1 MIFFI
6 TLIISLLFLE
16 PNFSLEI
23 QNKNIWRFH
32 FNLEDIKESILYDS
46 KIYCF
51 AERGYFYLDLES
63 NNIIKNTVDLNLSG
77 VDVIKAL
84 DYNGELVLI
93 YSSGKIDFVR
103 GNRVSSVD
111 LAITENV
118 KINHVTNKEKYIYVS
133 STEGVY
139 VIDAENKT
147 VKERYEYFY
156 DPNDKVNVSFLNF
169 SKNKI
174 YVISDDDI
182 FFSDINSNYKD
193 FRNWDKLSLFNDSI
207 YGSFI
212 ENDQLYF
219 YNNSSIFSEIGVS
232 VGTDVDGE
240 IVLIKEMD
248 NMIYKLFKRNQ
259 SMFLIVKDE
268 FNDTTSLNIPKNL
281 KVNNFDIYDNDMW
294 LVGDAFSL
302 YNVDENIFYS
312 PSNFPVKSINKIYDE
327 DNIIYTFSGGDKF
340 SVHNQG
346 LWESENLNGFDSI
359 SSIAKNS
366 LNTFYASFSHGI
378 LDYNNFIII
387 DDNYPGSL
395 LKKYS
400 NSSDIVVTDI
410 EYIQD
415 VLWILNYGSNT
426 PLISREINNNWQS
439 YEIGIGFNYP
449 LSLTFNGSETLW
461 VIHDKSKFG
470 GITLFNTLSKE
481 KFNLSITNNK
491 LKSTNVNAIAI
502 DQNDYV
508 WVGSDEGLIYFTT
521 SKFDDIKNYDNYLTP
536 NNGERNIF
544 QNIKINDIL
553 VDFSNKKWIATN
565 QGIFVFNSE
574 NKTIESIK
582 TDNSP
587 LQSNNVL
594 SINMDKQGDIFILT
608 DYGLISYKTYNE
620 SPNLDYSKLKIFP
633 NPVDLDVDQNVKI
646 TGLVDNNLIHI
657 TNQSGRLILSEIY
670 KGGGFLWNLKDSKNI
685 KVNSGIY
692 FVFITSN
699 DGSRE
704 LVEKIFIK

>member
-6 TLIISLLFLE
+6 TLIISFLFLE

-23 QNKNIWRFH
+23 QNKNIWRYH

-93 YSSGKIDFVR
+93 YSSGKIDFVK
-103 GNRVSSVD
+103 GNRVSSMD

-139 VIDAENKT
+139 VIDAENKS

-169 SKNKI
+169 SKNRI
-174 YVISDDDI
+174 YVISNEEI

-193 FRNWDKLSLFNDSI
+193 FRNWDKMSLFNDSI

-212 ENDQLYF
+212 KNDQLYF
-219 YNNSSIFSEIGVS
+219 YNNNSIFSEIGVS

-240 IVLIKEMD
+240 IVMIKEMD
-248 NMIYKLFKRNQ
+248 KMIYKLFKRNQ
-259 SMFLIVKDE
+259 SMFLIVQDE
-268 FNDTTSLNIPKNL
+268 FNDTTNLNIPQNL

-312 PSNFPVKSINKIYDE
+312 PSNFPVKNILKIYDE

-340 SVHNQG
+340 SYYDQG
-346 LWESENLNGFDSI
+346 IWEFENLNGFDSI
-359 SSIAKNS
+359 SSVTKNH
-366 LNTFYASFSHGI
+366 LNTFYASFSNGI
-378 LDYNNFIII
+378 LDYNNFVLI
-387 DDNYPGSL
+387 DDKYPSSL
-395 LKKYS
+395 LKKYN

-410 EYIQD
+410 EYLQGM
-415 VLWILNYGSNT
+415 LWILNYGSNT
-426 PLISREINNNWQS
+426 PLVSRDMNNNWQS
-439 YEIGIGFNYP
+439 YDIGVGFNYP

-461 VIHDKSKFG
+461 VIHDKNKLG
-470 GITLFNTLSKE
+470 GITLFNTSSKE
-481 KFNLSITNNK
+481 KFNLTITENK
-491 LKSTNVNAIAI
+491 LNSTNVNTIAI

-508 WVGSDEGLIYFTT
+508 WIGSDEGLIYFTT
-521 SKFDDIKNYDNYLTP
+521 SKFDDIKNYDNYLIP

-553 VDFSNKKWIATN
+553 VDYSNKKWIATD

-582 TDNSP
+582 IDNSP

-594 SINMDKQGDIFILT
+594 SIDIDKKGDIFILT

-620 SPNLDYSKLKIFP
+620 LPNLDYNKLKIFP

-646 TGLVDNNLIHI
+646 TGLVDNNIIHI

-670 KGGGFLWNLKDSKNI
+670 KGGGFLWNLKDSKNTKI
-685 KVNSGIY
+685 NSGIY
-692 FVFITSN
+692 FVFILSN
-699 DGSRE
+699 DGSRK

>member
-6 TLIISLLFLE
+6 TLIISFLFLE
-16 PNFSLEI
+16 PNFSIEI

-93 YSSGKIDFVR
+93 YSSGKIDFVK

-118 KINHVTNKEKYIYVS
+118 KINHVINKEKYIYVS
-133 STEGVY
+133 STEGIY

-174 YVISDDDI
+174 YAISNGDI

-193 FRNWDKLSLFNDSI
+193 FRNWDKMSLFNDSI

-219 YNNSSIFSEIGVS
+219 YNNNSIFSEIGVS

-240 IVLIKEMD
+240 IVMIKEMD

-268 FNDTTSLNIPKNL
+268 FNDTTNLNIPQNL

-359 SSIAKNS
+359 SSTAKNS

>member
-1 MIFFI
+1 MIFFV
-6 TLIISLLFLE
+6 TLIITFLFLE

-32 FNLEDIKESILYDS
+32 YNLEDIKELILYDN

-77 VDVIKAL
+77 IDVIKSL

-111 LAITENV
+111 LAVTENV
-118 KINHVTNKEKYIYVS
+118 KINHVTHKEKYMYVS
-133 STEGVY
+133 STQGVY
-139 VIDAENKT
+139 VIDAENKF
-147 VKERYEYFY
+147 VKEKYEYFY
-156 DPNDKVNVSFLNF
+156 DPNEMANVSFLNF
-169 SKNKI
+169 SKNRI
-174 YVISDDDI
+174 YVISNEEI

-193 FRNWDKLSLFNDSI
+193 FRNWDKMSLFNDSI

-212 ENDQLYF
+212 KNDQLYF
-219 YNNSSIFSEIGVS
+219 YNNNSIFSEIGVS

-240 IVLIKEMD
+240 IVMIKEMD
-248 NMIYKLFKRNQ
+248 KMIYKLFKRNQ
-259 SMFLIVKDE
+259 SMFLIVQDE
-268 FNDTTSLNIPKNL
+268 FNDTTNLNIPQNL

-312 PSNFPVKSINKIYDE
+312 PSNFPVKNILKIYDE

-340 SVHNQG
+340 SYYDQG
-346 LWESENLNGFDSI
+346 IWEFENLNGFDSI
-359 SSIAKNS
+359 SSVTKNH
-366 LNTFYASFSHGI
+366 LNTFYASFSNGI
-378 LDYNNFIII
+378 LDYNNFVLI
-387 DDNYPGSL
+387 DDKYPSSL
-395 LKKYS
+395 LKKYN

-410 EYIQD
+410 EYLQGM
-415 VLWILNYGSNT
+415 LWILNYGSNT
-426 PLISREINNNWQS
+426 PLVSRDMNNNWQS
-439 YEIGIGFNYP
+439 YDIGVGFNYP

-461 VIHDKSKFG
+461 VIHDKNKLG
-470 GITLFNTLSKE
+470 GITLFNTSSKE
-481 KFNLSITNNK
+481 KFNLTITENK
-491 LKSTNVNAIAI
+491 LNSTNVNTIAI

-508 WVGSDEGLIYFTT
+508 WIGSDEGLIYFTT
-521 SKFDDIKNYDNYLTP
+521 SKFDDIKNYDNYLIP

-553 VDFSNKKWIATN
+553 VDYSNKKWIATD

-582 TDNSP
+582 IDNSP

-594 SINMDKQGDIFILT
+594 SIDIDKKGDIFILT

-620 SPNLDYSKLKIFP
+620 LPNLDYNKLKIFP

-646 TGLVDNNLIHI
+646 TGLVDNNIIHI

-670 KGGGFLWNLKDSKNI
+670 KGGGFLWNLKDSKNTKI
-685 KVNSGIY
+685 NSGIY
-692 FVFITSN
+692 FVFILSN
-699 DGSRE
+699 DGSRK

>member
-1 MIFFI
+1 M
-6 TLIISLLFLE
+6 
-16 PNFSLEI
+16 
-23 QNKNIWRFH
+23 
-32 FNLEDIKESILYDS
+32 
-46 KIYCF
+46 
-51 AERGYFYLDLES
+51 
-63 NNIIKNTVDLNLSG
+63 
-77 VDVIKAL
+77 
-84 DYNGELVLI
+84 
-93 YSSGKIDFVR
+93 
-103 GNRVSSVD
+103 
-111 LAITENV
+111 
-118 KINHVTNKEKYIYVS
+118 
-133 STEGVY
+133 
-139 VIDAENKT
+139 
-147 VKERYEYFY
+147 
-156 DPNDKVNVSFLNF
+156 
-169 SKNKI
+169 
-174 YVISDDDI
+174 
-182 FFSDINSNYKD
+182 
-193 FRNWDKLSLFNDSI
+193 
-207 YGSFI
+207 
-212 ENDQLYF
+212 
-219 YNNSSIFSEIGVS
+219 
-232 VGTDVDGE
+232 
-240 IVLIKEMD
+240 
-248 NMIYKLFKRNQ
+248 
-259 SMFLIVKDE
+259 
-268 FNDTTSLNIPKNL
+268 
-281 KVNNFDIYDNDMW
+281 
-294 LVGDAFSL
+294 
-302 YNVDENIFYS
+302 
-312 PSNFPVKSINKIYDE
+312 
-327 DNIIYTFSGGDKF
+327 
-340 SVHNQG
+340 
-346 LWESENLNGFDSI
+346 
-359 SSIAKNS
+359 
-366 LNTFYASFSHGI
+366 
-378 LDYNNFIII
+378 
-387 DDNYPGSL
+387 
-395 LKKYS
+395 
-400 NSSDIVVTDI
+400 TDI

>member
-1 MIFFI
+1 MIFFV
-6 TLIISLLFLE
+6 TLIITFLFLE

-32 FNLEDIKESILYDS
+32 YNLEDIKELILYDN

-77 VDVIKAL
+77 IDVIKAL

-111 LAITENV
+111 LAVTENV
-118 KINHVTNKEKYIYVS
+118 KINHVTHKEKYMYVS
-133 STEGVY
+133 STQGVY
-139 VIDAENKT
+139 VIDAENKF
-147 VKERYEYFY
+147 VKEKYEYFY
-156 DPNDKVNVSFLNF
+156 DPNEMANVSFLNF
-169 SKNKI
+169 SKNRI
-174 YVISDDDI
+174 YVISNEEI

-193 FRNWDKLSLFNDSI
+193 FRNWDKMSLFNDSI

-212 ENDQLYF
+212 KNDQLYF
-219 YNNSSIFSEIGVS
+219 YNNNSIFSEIGVS

-240 IVLIKEMD
+240 IVMIKEMD
-248 NMIYKLFKRNQ
+248 KMIYKLFKRNQ
-259 SMFLIVKDE
+259 SMFLIVQDE
-268 FNDTTSLNIPKNL
+268 FNDTTNLNIPQNL

-312 PSNFPVKSINKIYDE
+312 PSNFPVKNILKIYDE

-340 SVHNQG
+340 SYYDQG
-346 LWESENLNGFDSI
+346 IWEFENLNGFDSI
-359 SSIAKNS
+359 SSVTKNH
-366 LNTFYASFSHGI
+366 LNTFYASFSNGI
-378 LDYNNFIII
+378 LDYNNFVLI
-387 DDNYPGSL
+387 DDKYPSSL
-395 LKKYS
+395 LKKYN

-410 EYIQD
+410 EYLQGM
-415 VLWILNYGSNT
+415 LWILNYGSNT
-426 PLISREINNNWQS
+426 PLVSRDMNNNWQS
-439 YEIGIGFNYP
+439 YDIGVGFNYP

-461 VIHDKSKFG
+461 VIHDKNKLG
-470 GITLFNTLSKE
+470 GITLFNTSSKE
-481 KFNLSITNNK
+481 KFNLTITENK
-491 LKSTNVNAIAI
+491 LNSTNVNTIAI

-508 WVGSDEGLIYFTT
+508 WIGSDEGLIYFTT
-521 SKFDDIKNYDNYLTP
+521 SKFDDIKNYDNYLIP

-553 VDFSNKKWIATN
+553 VDYSNKKWIATD

-582 TDNSP
+582 IDNSP

-594 SINMDKQGDIFILT
+594 SIDIDKKGDIFILT

-620 SPNLDYSKLKIFP
+620 LPNLDYNKLKIFP

-646 TGLVDNNLIHI
+646 TGLVDNNIIHI

-670 KGGGFLWNLKDSKNI
+670 KGGGFLWNLKDSKNTKI
-685 KVNSGIY
+685 NSGIY
-692 FVFITSN
+692 FVFILSN
-699 DGSRE
+699 DGSRK

>member
-6 TLIISLLFLE
+6 TLIISFLFLE

-23 QNKNIWRFH
+23 QNKNIWRYH

-93 YSSGKIDFVR
+93 YSSGKIDFVK

-174 YVISDDDI
+174 YAISNGDI

-193 FRNWDKLSLFNDSI
+193 FRNWDKMSLFNDSI

-219 YNNSSIFSEIGVS
+219 YNNNSIFSEIGVS

-240 IVLIKEMD
+240 IVMIKEMD

-259 SMFLIVKDE
+259 SMFLIVQDE
-268 FNDTTSLNIPKNL
+268 FNNTTNLNIPQHL
-281 KVNNFDIYDNDMW
+281 KVNNFDIYNNDMW

-312 PSNFPVKSINKIYDE
+312 PSNFPVKSILKIYDE
-327 DNIIYTFSGGDKF
+327 DNIIYAFSGGDKL
-340 SVHNQG
+340 SYYDQG
-346 LWESENLNGFDSI
+346 IWEFENLNGFDSI
-359 SSIAKNS
+359 SSVTKND
-366 LNTFYASFSHGI
+366 LNTFYGSFSNGI
-378 LDYNNFIII
+378 LDYNNFIFI
-387 DDNYPGSL
+387 DDKYPGSL

-410 EYIQD
+410 EYLQD
-415 VLWILNYGSNT
+415 MLWILNYGSNT
-426 PLISREINNNWQS
+426 PLVSRDMNNNWQS
-439 YEIGIGFNYP
+439 YDIGVGFNYP
-449 LSLTFNGSETLW
+449 LSLTFNGSETIW
-461 VIHDKSKFG
+461 VIHDKNKLG
-470 GITLFNTLSKE
+470 GITLFNTSSKE
-481 KFNLSITNNK
+481 KFNLTITENK
-491 LKSTNVNAIAI
+491 LNSTNVNTIAI

-508 WVGSDEGLIYFTT
+508 WIGSDEGLIYFTT
-521 SKFDDIKNYDNYLTP
+521 SKFEGVKNYDNYLIP

-553 VDFSNKKWIATN
+553 VDYSNKKWIATD

-574 NKTIESIK
+574 SKTIESIK
-582 TDNSP
+582 SDNSP

-594 SINMDKQGDIFILT
+594 SIDMDKKGDLFILT

-620 SPNLDYSKLKIFP
+620 LPNSDYSKLKIFP

-646 TGLVDNNLIHI
+646 TGLVDNNIIHI
-657 TNQSGRLILSEIY
+657 TNQSGRLIFSKIY
-670 KGGGFLWNLKDSKNI
+670 KGGGFLWNLKDSKNM

-692 FVFITSN
+692 FVFILSN
-699 DGSRE
+699 DGSKE

>member
-6 TLIISLLFLE
+6 TLIISFLFLE

-23 QNKNIWRFH
+23 QNKNIWRYH

-111 LAITENV
+111 LAVTENV
-118 KINHVTNKEKYIYVS
+118 KINHVTHKEKYMYVS
-133 STEGVY
+133 STQGVY
-139 VIDAENKT
+139 VIDAENKF
-147 VKERYEYFY
+147 VKEKYEYFY
-156 DPNDKVNVSFLNF
+156 DPNEMANVSFLNF
-169 SKNKI
+169 SKNRI
-174 YVISDDDI
+174 YVISNEEI

-193 FRNWDKLSLFNDSI
+193 FRNWDKMSLFNDSI

-212 ENDQLYF
+212 KNDQLYF
-219 YNNSSIFSEIGVS
+219 YNNNSIFSEIGVS

-240 IVLIKEMD
+240 IVMIKEMD
-248 NMIYKLFKRNQ
+248 KMIYKLFKRNQ
-259 SMFLIVKDE
+259 SMFLIVQDE
-268 FNDTTSLNIPKNL
+268 FNDTTNLNIPQNL

-312 PSNFPVKSINKIYDE
+312 PSNFPVKNILKIYDE

-340 SVHNQG
+340 SYYDQG
-346 LWESENLNGFDSI
+346 IWEFENLNGFDSI
-359 SSIAKNS
+359 SSVTKNH
-366 LNTFYASFSHGI
+366 LNTFYASFSNGI
-378 LDYNNFIII
+378 LDYNNFVLI
-387 DDNYPGSL
+387 DDKYPSSL
-395 LKKYS
+395 LKKYN

-410 EYIQD
+410 EYLQGM
-415 VLWILNYGSNT
+415 LWILNYGSNT
-426 PLISREINNNWQS
+426 PLVSRDMNNNWQS
-439 YEIGIGFNYP
+439 YDIGVGFNYP

-461 VIHDKSKFG
+461 VIHDKNKLG
-470 GITLFNTLSKE
+470 GITLFNTSSKE
-481 KFNLSITNNK
+481 KFNLTITENK
-491 LKSTNVNAIAI
+491 LNSTNVNTIAI

-508 WVGSDEGLIYFTT
+508 WIGSDEGLIYFTT
-521 SKFDDIKNYDNYLTP
+521 SKFDDIKNYDNYLIP

-553 VDFSNKKWIATN
+553 VDYSNKKWIATD

-582 TDNSP
+582 IDNSP

-594 SINMDKQGDIFILT
+594 SIDIDKKGDIFILT

-620 SPNLDYSKLKIFP
+620 LPNLDYNKLKIFP

-646 TGLVDNNLIHI
+646 TGLVDNNIIHI

-670 KGGGFLWNLKDSKNI
+670 KGGGFLWNLKDSKNTKI
-685 KVNSGIY
+685 NSGIY
-692 FVFITSN
+692 FVFILSN
-699 DGSRE
+699 DGSRK